1 MAPAATCFQLRGA
14 AKQVTPSTV
23 VGDVATS
30 RDLRTWWGKTG
41 NQNPLHPGLWSLKKT
56 PFSNLRMI
64 FKKLTQRLARLKG
77 WGGVQ
82 TIFYLF
88 LGALAAPD

>member
-64 FKKLTQRLARLKG
+64 FKNTEAGKVEGVGRGADHLLLVLGCT
-77 WGGVQ
+77 GGS
-82 TIFYLF
+82 
-88 LGALAAPD
+88 